1 MPKVTVGN
9 ATVPY
14 RVEGSGPALVLVHG
28 VGPGSAMWD
37 QMLDRFTDHR
47 TVVLPDL
54 SGSDP
59 ARDDGSP
66 LTIEGLGAQ
75 VNAVIEEAGT
85 GPADVVGFSLGAP
98 TAVAAAALRPDLVR
112 RLAPVA
118 GLSHAGDEYV
128 RQHMALWS
136 SLAVTPESFGRF
148 ATLTAFSRAFLNRI
162 GHDAVEQQHAF
173 MELNDDRLRQIDLVA
188 RLDIRPL
195 LPRVAA
201 PTLVIGATRDQTIP
215 VENHRELSAGISG
228 SEYAELDT
236 GHVAMAERPDEF
248 VKLVRDFLD
257 RP

>member
-1 MPKVTVGN
+1 
-9 ATVPY
+9 
-14 RVEGSGPALVLVHG
+14 
-28 VGPGSAMWD
+28 
-37 QMLDRFTDHR
+37 
-47 TVVLPDL
+47 
-54 SGSDP
+54 
-59 ARDDGSP
+59 
-66 LTIEGLGAQ
+66 IEGLGAE

-136 SLAVTPESFGRF
+136 SLAGSPESFGRF